1 MDNFG
6 NMEDGRIEEPT
17 DNSATDERIPTP
29 NKFLFTRSWADM
41 ENNDANSSSIY
52 DTIEQEKL
60 QASAKVGPIERQ
72 ITSGLLTIAEP
83 EDIEP
88 SLDEPKSPASNNNTV
103 HMIEIK
109 EMSSLSFLGHKKLKN

>member
-1 MDNFG
+1 MEHFG
-6 NMEDGRIEEPT
+6 NMEDGRIKEPT

-88 SLDEPKSPASNNNTV
+88 SLDEPKSPSSNNNTV

-109 EMSSLSFLGHKKLKN
+109 EMLSLSF